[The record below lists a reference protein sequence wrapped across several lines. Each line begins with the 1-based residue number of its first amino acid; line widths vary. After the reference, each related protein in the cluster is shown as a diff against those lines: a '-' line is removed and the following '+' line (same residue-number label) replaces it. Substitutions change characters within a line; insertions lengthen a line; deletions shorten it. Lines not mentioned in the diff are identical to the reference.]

1 MKVWDSMFKRPDVFQ
16 NLLKEQAKKT
26 VEGVNTLNEF
36 MGINED
42 VVNKD
47 VLRHN
52 LKIQIKRIESEG
64 DNLRRDLL
72 NELNKSLITP
82 IDRQDIYTLS
92 NTIDNILDYAYNTI
106 EEMIIYQL
114 YPNFYLKKMIEKI
127 SRGVNHIS
135 YAVDNMFTDK
145 NLANSNVVSA
155 KVVENEIE
163 ETYHEALADLFSHDD
178 FHYIFKMREVYR
190 HISNSADRIS
200 EAADLIA
207 NILIKEV

>member
-16 NLLKEQAKKT
+16 NLLKAQAKKT

-36 MGINED
+36 MGVNED

-64 DNLRRDLL
+64 DNIRRDLL

-135 YAVDNMFTDK
+135 YAVENMFTDK

-163 ETYHEALADLFSHDD
+163 ETYHEALAELFSNED

>member
-26 VEGVNTLNEF
+26 VEGVNTLNKF

>member
-16 NLLKEQAKKT
+16 NLLKAQAKKT

-36 MGINED
+36 MGVNKD

-64 DNLRRDLL
+64 DNIRRDLL

-82 IDRQDIYTLS
+82 IDRQDIYMLS

-135 YAVDNMFTDK
+135 YAVENMFTDK

-163 ETYHEALADLFSHDD
+163 ETYHEALAELFSNED

>member
-16 NLLKEQAKKT
+16 NLLKAQAKKT
-26 VEGVNTLNEF
+26 VEGVQTLNEF
-36 MGINED
+36 MGVNED

-52 LKIQIKRIESEG
+52 LKIQIKNIESEG

-82 IDRQDIYTLS
+82 IDRQDLYMLS

-127 SRGVNHIS
+127 ARGVNHIS
-135 YAVDNMFTDK
+135 YAVENMFTDK

-163 ETYHEALADLFSHDD
+163 ETYHEALADLFSRDD

-200 EAADLIA
+200 ESADLIA